1 MRSSFTKK
9 KLRTIQSGGW
19 ATALALCLCPLFAA
33 PGRAQTA
40 APSTKMWVATSLQRV
55 FPNSPAVDQ
64 KDLQLPSARNATV
77 SFQVVVR
84 NDSSKKLRVVCDVDG
99 APDLG
104 IRVRRVGYVPLPHRN
119 TDIDLKVADGGDHL
133 PGLVPDPLFPESGA
147 DVGPYENQSFW
158 ITVKVPATVAPGMR
172 TLNIHLNSE
181 TGKEKKHTPLGTMS
195 AH

>member
-1 MRSSFTKK
+1 
-9 KLRTIQSGGW
+9 
-19 ATALALCLCPLFAA
+19 
-33 PGRAQTA
+33 
-40 APSTKMWVATSLQRV
+40 ATSLQRI
-55 FPNSPAVDQ
+55 FPTSSAGDQ
-64 KDLQLPSARNATV
+64 KDIQLPSARNATL
-77 SFQVVVR
+77 SFQVVMH
-84 NDSSKKLRVVCDVDG
+84 NESGQKLHVVCDVAG

-119 TDIDLKVADGGDHL
+119 ANINLKVADGGDLL

-195 AH
+195 AHVDVRPFVIKARHDFPVTHWWSADGIYDYYK